1 MKIDGSD
8 GGMGVGRD
16 LGPGRS
22 YCFISD
28 AVKGPGVRQQDDLCL
43 SPGCLEMSRLNL
55 LILGVVALLEE
66 GGGSYSLLRL
76 LRGIF
81 VPHCWPET
89 LGQHL
94 ESSK

>member
-1 MKIDGSD
+1 
-8 GGMGVGRD
+8 
-16 LGPGRS
+16 
-22 YCFISD
+22 
-28 AVKGPGVRQQDDLCL
+28 
-43 SPGCLEMSRLNL
+43 MSRLNL